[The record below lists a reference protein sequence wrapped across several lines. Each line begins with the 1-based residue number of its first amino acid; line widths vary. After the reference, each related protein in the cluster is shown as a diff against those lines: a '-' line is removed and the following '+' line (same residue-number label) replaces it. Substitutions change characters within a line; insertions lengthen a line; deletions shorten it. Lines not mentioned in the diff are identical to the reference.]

1 MASIRDKGDAL
12 TKKTAESY
20 VKALNTVRIKTEG
33 TDAQF
38 IAARSKYFK
47 I

>member
-1 MASIRDKGDAL
+1 LTSIRDKGDAL
-12 TKKTAESY
+12 TKKTADSF
-20 VKALNTVRIKTEG
+20 VKGLNTVRIKTEG

-38 IAARSKYFK
+38 IAARAKYFK